1 MNNQRKI
8 IWPGGETEKPRG
20 YQMSTRL
27 KVRAPG
33 CASANRCPSDW
44 RCDAMSVATNVS
56 QKGEVECL
64 ESENGGLNQ
73 GRFYDQTFGG
83 LNENVTWI
91 QCRSVKPLA
100 NKSLISLDNN

>member
-33 CASANRCPSDW
+33 CASANRYSPLLQ
-44 RCDAMSVATNVS
+44 CDAMSVATNVRL
-56 QKGEVECL
+56 KGEVECL
-64 ESENGGLNQ
+64 DSEDEGLNQ
-73 GRFYDQTFGG
+73 GRF
-83 LNENVTWI
+83 
-91 QCRSVKPLA
+91 
-100 NKSLISLDNN
+100 